1 MPHGIGRIGGFATP
15 CATYTGPMCTSRI
28 HPLHPNPPLA
38 PLSPNLHPQLGAG
51 KKAPVSARHLRAWS
65 DANQIPPTP
74 KSGRTTGRSARGAAK
89 YGNPANTPHTSD
101 RMAKIKARSAPKE

>member
-1 MPHGIGRIGGFATP
+1 MEELSATI
-15 CATYTGPMCTSRI
+15 ANDMVAYRRE
-28 HPLHPNPPLA
+28 
-38 PLSPNLHPQLGAG
+38 LGAG

-89 YGNPANTPHTSD
+89 YAPPNTPHTSD